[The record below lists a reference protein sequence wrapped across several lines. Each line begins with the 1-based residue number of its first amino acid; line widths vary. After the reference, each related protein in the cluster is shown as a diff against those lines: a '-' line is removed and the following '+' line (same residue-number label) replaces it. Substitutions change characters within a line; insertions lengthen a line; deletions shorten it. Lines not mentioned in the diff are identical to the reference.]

1 MCCPV
6 SLVSI
11 ALLMRSKTLYLIV
24 LVPVF
29 FLLTAACQ
37 LDQAMVRSEAAT
49 YEISADSTI
58 SIPIYLEKAFD
69 IYAIDVRASF
79 DPALVEVVDA
89 DPRREGVQVE
99 PGQFPQ
105 PDFVARKDVDTQAGT
120 IHYVMTQVSPTE
132 PANGAGVLF
141 TIQLRGRRNGGETT
155 LHIDQ
160 VELSNRS
167 GDLLAVEWQDT
178 ILIVEGSSKPETIL
192 LTTGVAVQD
201 SGSSQAAAATPT
213 SLSETTSTPL
223 PTLEA
228 ATAVQ
233 ATTESNPTGQPAA
246 EATGVP
252 EQTPRA
258 EDAAAEQGSAQ
269 AVPQS
274 AVDSSSEV
282 AVVATA
288 VSLETEN
295 SQSED
300 LQNRPGNEISEA
312 ATAVPQNEQ
321 IDSSIADSQDL
332 EKAKEPLSVIGENVA
347 APTPAPVKTAAEG
360 SNAIFPS
367 PVTVVVLI
375 AIIILFILSLA
386 GFFFLRRSA

>member
-1 MCCPV
+1 
-6 SLVSI
+6 
-11 ALLMRSKTLYLIV
+11 
-24 LVPVF
+24 
-29 FLLTAACQ
+29 
-37 LDQAMVRSEAAT
+37 
-49 YEISADSTI
+49 
-58 SIPIYLEKAFD
+58 
-69 IYAIDVRASF
+69 
-79 DPALVEVVDA
+79 
-89 DPRREGVQVE
+89 
-99 PGQFPQ
+99 
-105 PDFVARKDVDTQAGT
+105 
-120 IHYVMTQVSPTE
+120 
-132 PANGAGVLF
+132 
-141 TIQLRGRRNGGETT
+141 
-155 LHIDQ
+155 
-160 VELSNRS
+160 
-167 GDLLAVEWQDT
+167 
-178 ILIVEGSSKPETIL
+178 
-192 LTTGVAVQD
+192 
-201 SGSSQAAAATPT
+201 
-213 SLSETTSTPL
+213 L

-288 VSLETEN
+288 VSPETEN

-312 ATAVPQNEQ
+312 APAVPQNEQ